1 MLRRSIRGLIPLALV
16 LLMILPASAAPTAQG
31 LNPNTDAPI
40 PGPAVADYVIV
51 ELQDLPLARYDG
63 RIPGYPATRPER
75 GKRIDLQTPA
85 ARAYGRYLA
94 EQREALKG
102 WLRRNAPN
110 AQVVREF
117 EIVAH
122 AVAVKLN
129 GHAAEALAR
138 APGVARVTPSVLYRP
153 TMNVSTGLINAP
165 ALWEKLGGATQA
177 GMGIKVAIIDT
188 GIDLTNPF
196 LSDAGYP
203 SVPQID
209 ACRPFI
215 KPGGRNTNN
224 KVIVCRVYAS
234 GVAPGAAAPLRLLVF
249 DHGTHVAGTV
259 AGNFGTTA
267 VLTFTA
273 AGFTTTISIPGLS
286 GVAPRALLGDYNVFP
301 GFGAGFVAF
310 GGGAF
315 SHDIAAA
322 LEDAIRDGMDVAN
335 MSLGGMVQGPHD
347 FLAEAV
353 NAAVEAGMVVAV
365 AAGNSG
371 PGDMTI
377 ESPGSAEK
385 ALTAG
390 ASTNPHFLGV
400 PVTVISDTQTLTFGA
415 AVGEFN
421 PYIPPIT
428 NAPFTTTVPAH
439 GCAPITNEISGTIAL
454 IDRGLCTFTTKIRNA
469 QSAGAIGVIVVNHVA
484 GDPVAMGHDGTE
496 PKPTIP
502 AVMVSR
508 EDGAVLKAM
517 AGKTLISVDGT
528 QPQEFVT
535 ANADII
541 AGFSSRGP
549 TPFTFLI
556 KPDVTAPG
564 VNVLSG
570 VFNGEFAFFQGTS
583 MAAPHVAGA
592 AALLRQLHPH
602 WSPDQIKSAL
612 VNTAKR
618 PVWHHVRGMGT
629 PTGVLTRGGGRI
641 DLAAAAMT
649 PLTIEPASVSFG
661 FWNGNKPVAEARTL
675 ILTNASGSALF
686 CSLGVEILHGHPA
699 LRVAAHP
706 TSISFSGPGGTAL
719 VTLSMSGGRALPT
732 GDYEGDLTILCG
744 GKVLRV
750 PWWLRVDREGKP

>member
-1 MLRRSIRGLIPLALV
+1 MLRRSVPTLVALALV
-16 LLMILPASAAPTAQG
+16 LSAFLPAAAAPTSQG
-31 LNPNTDAPI
+31 INPNTDAPI
-40 PGPAVADYVIV
+40 PGPALADYVIV
-51 ELQDLPLARYDG
+51 ELVDLPLARYDG
-63 RIPGYPATRPER
+63 RIPGYPPTRPAP
-75 GKRIDLQTPA
+75 GKRLELSSPA
-85 ARAYGRYLA
+85 ARAYARYLA
-94 EQREALKG
+94 EKREAFKG

-122 AVAVKLN
+122 AVAVKRN
-129 GHAAEALAR
+129 GHAPEALAR
-138 APGVARVTPSVLYRP
+138 APGVARVLPSALYRP
-153 TMNVSTGLINAP
+153 TMNVSVPLIQASV
-165 ALWEKLGGATQA
+165 LWEKLGGAAHA
-177 GMGIKVAIIDT
+177 GEGIKVAIIDT

-196 LSDAGYP
+196 LSDEGYP
-203 SVPQID
+203 SQPQID
-209 ACRPFI
+209 ACRPFT

-234 GVAPGAAAPLRLLVF
+234 GVAPGAAAPLRLMVF

-273 AGFTTTISIPGLS
+273 GGITTTVTITGLG
-286 GVAPRALLGDYNVFP
+286 GVAPKALLGDYNVFP
-301 GFGAGFVAF
+301 GLGAGFVAF
-310 GGGAF
+310 GGSAF

-322 LEDAIRDGMDVAN
+322 LEDALRDGMDVAN
-335 MSLGGMVQGPHD
+335 MSLGGGVQGPHD

-371 PGDMTI
+371 PGDMSV

-390 ASTNPHFLGV
+390 ASTNPHFVGV
-400 PVTVISDTQTLTFGA
+400 PVTVNGETFGA
-415 AVGEFN
+415 AIGEFN
-421 PYIPPIT
+421 PYIPPVT
-428 NAPFTTTVPAH
+428 APFTITVPSH
-439 GCAPITNEISGTIAL
+439 GCTTITNDVSGKIAL
-454 IDRGLCTFTTKIRNA
+454 IDRSLCTFTTKIRNA
-469 QSAGAIGVIVVNHVA
+469 QSAGAVGVIVVNHVA

-508 EDGAVLKAM
+508 EGGAALKAL
-517 AGKTLISVDGT
+517 AGTTTMSVDGT
-528 QPQEFVT
+528 QMREFVT
-535 ANADII
+535 LNADII

-549 TPFTFLI
+549 TPFTYLI

-564 VNVLSG
+564 VNVLSS

-583 MAAPHVAGA
+583 MATPHVAGA
-592 AALLRQLHPH
+592 AALLRQLHPD

-612 VNTAKR
+612 VHTAKR
-618 PVWHHVRGMGT
+618 PVWHHARGIGT

-641 DLAAAAMT
+641 DLAAAAET

-661 FWNGNKPVAEARTL
+661 FWNGNKPVADSRTL
-675 ILTNASGSALF
+675 KLTNVSGG
-686 CSLGVEILHGHPA
+686 SLECGLTVTTTRGHPA
-699 LRVAAHP
+699 LQVTVTP
-706 TSISFSGPGGTAL
+706 TSISFGPGGTAF
-719 VTLSMSGGRALPT
+719 VTLSMSGGRDVPT
-732 GDYEGDLTILCG
+732 GDYEGDLEVVCD
-744 GKVLRV
+744 GKTLRV

>member
-1 MLRRSIRGLIPLALV
+1 MLRRSAGGLIALV
-16 LLMILPASAAPTAQG
+16 LVLSLFLPASAATTSQG
-31 LNPNTDAPI
+31 TNPNTDAPI
-40 PGPAVADYVIV
+40 PGPALADYVIV
-51 ELQDLPLARYDG
+51 ELQELPLARYDG
-63 RIPGYPATRPER
+63 RIPGYPATRPDP
-75 GKRIDLQTPA
+75 GKRIDLRSPA

-94 EQREALKG
+94 ERREAFKD

-138 APGVARVTPSVLYRP
+138 APGVARVLPTALYRP

-165 ALWEKLGGATQA
+165 ALWEKLGGASRA
-177 GMGIKVAIIDT
+177 GEGIKVAIIDT

-196 LSDAGYP
+196 LSDEGYP
-203 SVPQID
+203 PVEQID
-209 ACRPFI
+209 ACRPFV
-215 KPGGRNTNN
+215 KPGGRNTSN
-224 KVIVCRVYAS
+224 KVVVCRVYAS
-234 GVAPGAAAPLRLLVF
+234 GVAPGAAAPLRLMVF

-273 AGFTTTISIPGLS
+273 GGITTTVTITGLS

-310 GGGAF
+310 GGAAF

-322 LEDAIRDGMDVAN
+322 LEDALRDGMDVAN
-335 MSLGGMVQGPHD
+335 MSLGGAVQGPHD

-390 ASTNPHFLGV
+390 ASTNPHFVGV
-400 PVTVISDTQTLTFGA
+400 PVTVISDTGTLTFGA

-421 PYIPPIT
+421 PYIPPIS
-428 NAPFTTTVPAH
+428 NAPFTTTVPTH
-439 GCAPITNEISGTIAL
+439 GCTAIMNDVSGKIAL

-469 QSAGAIGVIVVNHVA
+469 QNAGAIGVIVVNHVA

-496 PKPTIP
+496 PRPIIP

-508 EDGAVLKAM
+508 EDGAVLKSL
-517 AGKTLISVDGT
+517 AGKATLSVDGT
-528 QPQEFVT
+528 RPQEFVT

-549 TPFTFLI
+549 APFTFLI

-564 VNVLSG
+564 VNVLSS

-583 MAAPHVAGA
+583 MSTPHVAGA
-592 AALLRQLHPH
+592 AALLRQLHPD

-629 PTGVLTRGGGRI
+629 ATGVLTRGGGRI
-641 DLAAAAMT
+641 DLAAAGET
-649 PLTIEPASVSFG
+649 PLTVEPASVSFG
-661 FWNGNKPVAEARTL
+661 FWNGNKPVADQRILKLTSVSESSLSCTLAITIAR
-675 ILTNASGSALF
+675 
-686 CSLGVEILHGHPA
+686 GHPA
-699 LRVAAHP
+699 LQVTISPNSIDLEPGAA
-706 TSISFSGPGGTAL
+706 AQ

-732 GDYEGDLTILCG
+732 GDYEGDLEITCG

>member
-1 MLRRSIRGLIPLALV
+1 MRRRYVGGLIAWVLALS
-16 LLMILPASAAPTAQG
+16 LFLPASAAP
-31 LNPNTDAPI
+31 LSPSINPNTDAPM

-63 RIPGYPATRPER
+63 RIPGYPATRPEP
-75 GKRIDLQTPA
+75 GKRLDLRSPA
-85 ARAYGRYLA
+85 AHAYARYLA
-94 EQREALKG
+94 ERREAFKG

-138 APGVARVTPSVLYRP
+138 GPGVARVTPSVLYRP
-153 TMNVSTGLINAP
+153 TMNVSIGLIGAP
-165 ALWEKLGGATQA
+165 AFWAKLGGPEQA
-177 GMGIKVAIIDT
+177 GAGIKVAIIDT

-203 SVPQID
+203 AVPQID
-209 ACRPFI
+209 ACRPFV

-234 GVAPGAAAPLRLLVF
+234 GVAPGAAAPLELMVF

-273 AGFTTTISIPGLS
+273 AGFTTTVPIHGLS

-322 LEDAIRDGMDVAN
+322 LEDALRDGMDVAN
-335 MSLGGMVQGPHD
+335 MSLGGPVQGPHD

-371 PGDMTI
+371 PGDMTV

-385 ALTAG
+385 ALTVG
-390 ASTNPHFLGV
+390 ASTNPHFLGI
-400 PVTVISDTQTLTFGA
+400 PVTVISGTETLTFGA

-421 PYIPPIT
+421 PYIPPVS
-428 NAPFTTTVPAH
+428 NAPFTITVPAN
-439 GCAPITNEISGTIAL
+439 GCTAITNEISGTVAL
-454 IDRGLCTFTTKIRNA
+454 IDRGACTFTTKIRNA
-469 QSAGAIGVIVVNHVA
+469 QNAGAIGVIVINNVA

-502 AVMVSR
+502 AVMVAR
-508 EDGAVLKAM
+508 GDGAMLKAL
-517 AGKTLISVDGT
+517 AGKTTVSVDGT

-535 ANADII
+535 GSADII

-564 VNVLSG
+564 VNILSS
-570 VFNGEFAFFQGTS
+570 VFNSEFAFFQGTS
-583 MAAPHVAGA
+583 MATPHGAGA
-592 AALLRQLHPH
+592 AALLRQLHPD

-618 PVWHHVRGMGT
+618 PVWHHIRGIET
-629 PTGVLTRGGGRI
+629 ATGALTRGGGRI
-641 DLAAAAMT
+641 DLAAAAET

-661 FWNGNKPVAEARTL
+661 FWNGNRSVADARAL
-675 ILTNASGSALF
+675 KLTNVSGAALS
-686 CSLGVEILHGHPA
+686 CALQVEVLRGHPA
-699 LRVAAHP
+699 LEVSVSP
-706 TSISFSGPGGTAL
+706 SSVSFPNPGDIAM

-732 GDYEGDLTILCG
+732 GDYEGDLTLTCG
-744 GKVLRV
+744 GKTLRV